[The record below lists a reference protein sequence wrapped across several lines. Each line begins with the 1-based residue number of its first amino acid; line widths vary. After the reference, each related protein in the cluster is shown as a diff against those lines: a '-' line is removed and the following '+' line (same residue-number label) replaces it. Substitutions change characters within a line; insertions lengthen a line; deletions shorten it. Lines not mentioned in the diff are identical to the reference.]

1 MDRRSALLAPAAAAL
16 LALLAACAQPAKRT
30 QGQAFWSGRL
40 ALRVEGNEKQSF
52 SAAFE
57 LVGAAA
63 QGTLT
68 LFSPLGSTLA
78 HIEWHPGGAL
88 LRSGEETRNF
98 NSLDELLESTTGSP
112 LPVRA
117 LFDWL
122 SGIDTALAGW
132 RTDLAGLPDGRLTA
146 QRLQPAPVL
155 HLRLVLDQSGMGQ
168 PKATP

>member
-16 LALLAACAQPAKRT
+16 LALLAACAQPAKRLL
-30 QGQAFWSGRL
+30 GQAFWSGRL

-57 LVGAAA
+57 LAGAAA
-63 QGTLT
+63 QGTLK

-88 LRSGEETRNF
+88 LRTGADARNF
-98 NSLDELLESTTGSP
+98 NSLDELLEYTTGSP

-122 SGIDTALAGW
+122 GGIDTALTGW
-132 RTDLAGLPDGRLTA
+132 RTDLAGLPEGRLSA
-146 QRLQPAPVL
+146 QRLQPAPIL
-155 HLRLVLDQSGMGQ
+155 HLRMVLDAAGNGRS
-168 PKATP
+168 KATP